1 MQTMHNRKQHS
12 CIRKYIPSTTSKLCI
27 IPVIHSRQTKYF
39 KPCSFRWGMITLL
52 VSSLTTVYT
61 MLQFH
66 GSLFY
71 SGFTSFR
78 FLVQFLKLHFRS
90 NLNKYNRFV
99 KFPNNDIHDT
109 ADLATEIRWKTQP
122 ENNTGTL
129 L

>member
-1 MQTMHNRKQHS
+1 
-12 CIRKYIPSTTSKLCI
+12 
-27 IPVIHSRQTKYF
+27 
-39 KPCSFRWGMITLL
+39 MITLL
-52 VSSLTTVYT
+52 VWSLTTVYT

-109 ADLATEIRWKTQP
+109 ADLATEIRWKTQL